1 MALSIGELTGF
12 LDLDAGPFEAGIGK
26 AMESLSGNKFK
37 MAAGAAG
44 VLAGTALAAGLL
56 GAMDMDTAT
65 RKMNAS
71 LGLTGPEAERAGKA
85 AGNLYSSGFGES
97 MEDAT
102 AATESV
108 ISSIK
113 GMRTASEGD
122 LEAMAKAMGTVAT
135 IVETDVARAAQ
146 VAGQMITSGLAKD
159 GTEAA
164 DLLTATLQKVP
175 QAVRGDILDA
185 TDEYG
190 PFFTQ
195 LGISGETAMTML
207 ADSSEKGMFGIDKTG
222 DALKEFTI
230 RSTDMSKSTVGAY
243 DAMGLSSKD
252 MTNDLLAGGD
262 RAETAFAKIIMG
274 LDGIKDPGQQAQA
287 AISLFGTPLEDLGTG
302 EIPKFLDGLANMDG
316 GLGDVSGAAAKAGD
330 EINGGPQA
338 ALKEF
343 TRTIQTSLMD
353 AVAGLIPVMQPFL
366 ETLIQFA
373 PIVAPLAIALGAFAA
388 AIWIINAAMG
398 AWTVVQGLLNVTLL
412 GFPLVWIVVAVIALI
427 AAIWLIVANWE
438 QISAWLG
445 AAFAAF
451 GAWWTTFWGTIG
463 AFIASVWQGFLT
475 TISTAWAAITAWIM
489 GAVAG
494 FLGWWSAVWN
504 GILAVVRTIWQ
515 VLGVVISTAWEII
528 QTIIATALSILI
540 ALFTGQWGKIGA
552 IFLSAW
558 NKISGFVQAGAAK
571 IWGII
576 APWIARI
583 ASFMSNGW
591 NSIKSTAI
599 NIWNGIIGFF
609 KSIPGKVLAGLQ
621 AIANLH
627 VQMGRWILSVKDA
640 AVDKFMSLVAWVK
653 GVPGRIVSALG
664 SLGSLLSGAG
674 RQILQGFL
682 DGLKAGFEAVKN
694 FVGGIGSWIADHKGP
709 KRYDL
714 GLLVPAGGWIMDGL
728 GTGIEKSMP
737 GLASTLGDV
746 SWMIA
751 NGIDPEVTGGGQYAF
766 GANGNPGAASSAPVT
781 AVLSAE
787 DRALLRAVA
796 DRDVALSVDGRE
808 IARANIKGR
817 KELRL
822 PA

>member
-1 MALSIGELTGF
+1 MALSIGELVGF

-37 MAAGAAG
+37 VAAGAAG
-44 VLAGTALAAGLL
+44 VLAGTALATGLL

-85 AGNLYSSGFGES
+85 AGNLYSSGFGDS

-113 GMRTASEGD
+113 GMRTASTGD

-135 IVETDVARAAQ
+135 IAEVDIPRASQ

-175 QAVRGDILDA
+175 KAVRGDILDA

-207 ADSSEKGMFGIDKTG
+207 ADSSAKGMFGIDKTG

-230 RSTDMSKSTVGAY
+230 RGTDMSKSTVAAY
-243 DAMGLSSKD
+243 EALGLSSKD
-252 MTNDLLAGGD
+252 TTNDLLAGGD
-262 RAETAFAKIIMG
+262 KAETAFAKIIMG
-274 LDGIKDPGQQAQA
+274 LDGMKDPAAQSQA
-287 AISLFGTPLEDLGTG
+287 AIALFGTPLEDLGTG
-302 EIPKFLDGLANMDG
+302 EIPKFLDGLSNMDG

-398 AWTVVQGLLNVTLL
+398 AWTVVQGLLNITLL
-412 GFPLVWIVVAVIALI
+412 GFPLVWIVIAVIALI

-451 GAWWTTFWGTIG
+451 GAWWVSFWGMIGQFISDTWNGFIGWIQEVWGGFVNWLKGIGENISTWWTGLWNTIG
-463 AFIASVWQGFLT
+463 ALIQYVWGRIKMWVMQKFLEIYVFIMNTGNNIRNWWNGLWSGIGNTVAD
-475 TISTAWAAITAWIM
+475 AWAQIKNWVMTKFRQVYVFIM
-489 GAVAG
+489 QTGH
-494 FLGWWSAVWN
+494 N
-504 GILAVVRTIWQ
+504 
-515 VLGVVISTAWEII
+515 IS
-528 QTIIATALSILI
+528 S
-540 ALFTGQWGKIGA
+540 
-552 IFLSAW
+552 FLSDTW
-558 NKISGFVQAGAAK
+558 NNVTSGVSGFVD
-571 IWGII
+571 GII
-576 APWIARI
+576 QFFRNLP
-583 ASFMSNGW
+583 G
-591 NSIKSTAI
+591 
-599 NIWNGIIGFF
+599 NI
-609 KSIPGKVLAGLQ
+609 L
-621 AIANLH
+621 
-627 VQMGRWILSVKDA
+627 
-640 AVDKFMSLVAWVK
+640 
-653 GVPGRIVSALG
+653 SALG
-664 SLGSLLSGAG
+664 NVGNLLLGAG
-674 RQILQGFL
+674 KAILDGFL
-682 DGLKAGFEAVKN
+682 DGLERGFNAVKD

-714 GLLVPAGGWIMDGL
+714 GLLVPAGGWIMEGL
-728 GTGIEKSMP
+728 GSGIEKSLP

-766 GANGNPGAASSAPVT
+766 GANGAAGAASSAPVT

-796 DRDVALSVDGRE
+796 DRDVAVSVDGRE